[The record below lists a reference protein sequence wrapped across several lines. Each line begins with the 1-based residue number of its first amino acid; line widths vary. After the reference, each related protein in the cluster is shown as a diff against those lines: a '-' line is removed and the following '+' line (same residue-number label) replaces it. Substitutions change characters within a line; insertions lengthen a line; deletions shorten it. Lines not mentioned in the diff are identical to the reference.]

1 MRRQSADYQYKK
13 QKKRPSKATTYPF
26 HTSTKIHQICILQY
40 LAFIAKIEDWVSL
53 RSGSYFE
60 CAGLYDKDR
69 TVLIIFVGVYL
80 FIHFL
85 SFSLWH
91 LFAHHGMHP
100 PTNDWDWLFNSVPY
114 GLSFLFFLALYRWI
128 FQTSPFFDL
137 VSKSFQWPLLLLNF
151 LAGTLLWFVLQRL
164 IMGTSAC
171 LEPAFSLNSNFHL
184 LGIGIM
190 VYVKTFF
197 EELIFRGF
205 LPKFVFRV
213 SQSLILTWVLPA
225 AVFAAIHLDSFN
237 AIDQSTILL
246 FVYYFITGMILQ
258 AFAVRNNG
266 LESPFAFHSSHNLSV
281 YLITRY
287 CQEPISVFIT
297 PTIFA
302 RELLLLLSCTAIF
315 SVIFHQKRSAIH
327 K

>member
-1 MRRQSADYQYKK
+1 M
-13 QKKRPSKATTYPF
+13 
-26 HTSTKIHQICILQY
+26 
-40 LAFIAKIEDWVSL
+40 AFIAKIEHWISL
-53 RSGSYFE
+53 RSGAYFE
-60 CAGLYDKDR
+60 CAGLFDKDR
-69 TVLIIFVGVYL
+69 TVLVFFAGVYL

-91 LFAHHGMHP
+91 LFARNGMNP
-100 PTNDWDWLFNSVPY
+100 PTNDWHWLSNSVPY
-114 GLSFLFFLALYRWI
+114 GLSILFLLILYRWI
-128 FQTSPFFDL
+128 FQTSPFFEL
-137 VSKSFQWPLLLLNF
+137 VSKSFQWPMLLLNF

-164 IMGTSAC
+164 MMGTSAC
-171 LEPAFSLNSNFHL
+171 LEPAFSLNSSIHL

-190 VYVKTFF
+190 VYMKTFF

-225 AVFAAIHLDSFN
+225 VVFAAIHLDRFI

-246 FVYYFITGMILQ
+246 FVYFFITGIILQ
-258 AFAVRNNG
+258 AFSVRNNG
-266 LESPFAFHSSHNLSV
+266 LESPFAFHSGHNMSV

-287 CQEPISVFIT
+287 CQEPINEFIT

-315 SVIFHQKRSAIH
+315 SVIFHQKQSAIY